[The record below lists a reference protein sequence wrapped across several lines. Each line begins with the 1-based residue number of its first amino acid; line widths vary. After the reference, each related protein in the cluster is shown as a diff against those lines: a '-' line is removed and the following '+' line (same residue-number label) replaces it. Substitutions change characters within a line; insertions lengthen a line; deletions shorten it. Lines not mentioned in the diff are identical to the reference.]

1 MKYKLLAL
9 DIDGTLLNSERKLT
23 ARTESAIKQAI
34 RSGVMVTLCTG
45 RPIQGVRKYIDALGL
60 TAPIITYNGAEIVDP
75 VENKTL
81 FCERLGYADALKIIE
96 MGKKEGFTMCIW
108 SEGAL
113 YGLPLD
119 DLVRD
124 YQKISGVEALE
135 ANDPEALAIQGITKI
150 IWYSTPERVSE
161 WMLKLK
167 DEEFESVNFSTSNP
181 AFLELFSGKVS
192 KRIAMQRLAEA
203 LSVSAEQTV
212 AVGDGLNDIPMLEFA
227 GLGIAMGNASSEVKA
242 IADEVVGDNDSDG
255 VATAIERFIL

>member
-1 MKYKLLAL
+1 
-9 DIDGTLLNSERKLT
+9 
-23 ARTESAIKQAI
+23 
-34 RSGVMVTLCTG
+34 
-45 RPIQGVRKYIDALGL
+45 
-60 TAPIITYNGAEIVDP
+60 
-75 VENKTL
+75 
-81 FCERLGYADALKIIE
+81 
-96 MGKKEGFTMCIW
+96 
-108 SEGAL
+108 
-113 YGLPLD
+113 
-119 DLVRD
+119 
-124 YQKISGVEALE
+124 
-135 ANDPEALAIQGITKI
+135 
-150 IWYSTPERVSE
+150 
-161 WMLKLK
+161 MLKLK